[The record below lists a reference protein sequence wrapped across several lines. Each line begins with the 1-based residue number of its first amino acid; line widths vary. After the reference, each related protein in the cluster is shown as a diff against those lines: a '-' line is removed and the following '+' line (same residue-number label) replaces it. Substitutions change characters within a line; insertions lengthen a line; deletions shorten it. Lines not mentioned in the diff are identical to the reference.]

1 MTHFEDEPYEDQRP
15 HGVTHVVAAMGEGR
29 GAGRQHLE
37 RAEYVPDLLTLVV
50 LVRDMSVEITLVE

>member
-1 MTHFEDEPYEDQRP
+1 MTHFVDEPYEDQRP

-50 LVRDMSVEITLVE
+50 LGRNMSADITLVE

>member
-1 MTHFEDEPYEDQRP
+1 MTHLEDEPYEDQRP

-50 LVRDMSVEITLVE
+50 LGREMSAEISLVE